1 MHPPTLLL
9 AHRTLSVFTVMV
21 SMHPPYGGCTNVCI
35 SCSCPLWQSL
45 RLEVRHWRHRHIRP
59 VTYRVVSS
67 ATYQT
72 DGLSKCSSWLRQA
85 FIFFLLVSRG
95 LQRIRH
101 LADPWPKI
109 FYRPVCLVLLTKVQW
124 QHNFASNPPCCPA
137 SAIHFIGGIADLWVR
152 HSSWQSAI
160 HLIWRTP
167 CDHPPYVRHWRIPKD
182 TSV

>member
-1 MHPPTLLL
+1 M
-9 AHRTLSVFTVMV
+9 AHRSSAIISNGAPLHASANPSVGAPNSVCLHCHGV
-21 SMHPPYGGCTNVCI
+21 YASAIWRMHQCLHFLL
-35 SCSCPLWQSL
+35 CPLWQSL

-59 VTYRVVSS
+59 DTKRVVSS

-109 FYRPVCLVLLTKVQW
+109 FYRPVCLVSITKVQW
-124 QHNFASNPPCCPA
+124 QHIFAINPPCCPA

-152 HSSWQSAI
+152 HSSW
-160 HLIWRTP
+160 
-167 CDHPPYVRHWRIPKD
+167 
-182 TSV
+182 